1 MTIQLLDVIYEGWG
15 EQWSLGRLADD
26 GTQLLFQYS
35 NEAQVQGF
43 ELSPR
48 LPVRP
53 QAFHGFADHQFR
65 LPGAIADA
73 LPDGWGLLV
82 MDRLFRKHGRDPR
95 RLSSLDRLAF
105 IGDRAMGALSFHPV
119 APLDPDSDDLSLL
132 ELATQ
137 VQQVVHDKDSS
148 ALATLARLGGSPQG
162 ARPKVLVNFDPKGG
176 VVSSSPL
183 DNGTP
188 WLVKFQAGGEHPE
201 VCAIEF
207 LYARLAAECGIEMPQ
222 THLFELG
229 PKLSAFGIERF
240 DRQAGMRVPILTAA
254 GAADLNFRMPQID
267 YDGLLRLTRSITR
280 SEAEVSK
287 AFLRCVFNV
296 VFHNRDDHSKNFSFR
311 LDRSRDWKIAPGYDL
326 TFCQGPGGEHHMD
339 VCGEARSI
347 GRHHLL
353 RLANQQ
359 DISKSEAVTVMDQVC
374 EVAGR
379 FAKLAEDVP
388 VRKATRQQL
397 ARLIAENRHRVGA
410 NLLTTRRSAKPD

>member
-15 EQWSLGRLADD
+15 ERWTLGRLADD
-26 GTQLLFQYS
+26 GSQLLFQYS
-35 NEAQVQGF
+35 KEAQVQGL

-119 APLDPDSDDLSLL
+119 GPLEPDSDDLSLL
-132 ELATQ
+132 ALATE
-137 VQQVVHDKDSS
+137 VQHVVHDKDSS

-162 ARPKVLVNFDPKGG
+162 AWPKVLVNFDPESG
-176 VVSSSPL
+176 VVSSRPL
-183 DNGTP
+183 ENGTP

-201 VCAIEF
+201 VCAIEY
-207 LYARLAAECGIEMPQ
+207 LYARLADACGIEMPR
-222 THLFELG
+222 THLFTLG

-240 DRQAGMRVPILTAA
+240 DRENGMRVPILTAA

-280 SEAEVSK
+280 SEAEVGK
-287 AFLRCVFNV
+287 AFRRCVFNV

-311 LDRSRDWKIAPGYDL
+311 LDRNRNWKLAPGYDL

-339 VCGEARSI
+339 VYGEARSI
-347 GRHHLL
+347 GRSHLL
-353 RLANQQ
+353 RLANEQGV
-359 DISKSEAVTVMDQVC
+359 SKSEASAVMEQVC
-374 EVAGR
+374 EVASG
-379 FAKLAEDVP
+379 FATLAEDVP
-388 VRKATRQQL
+388 VRKAARQQL
-397 ARLIAENRHRVGA
+397 ARFIAENQLRVA
-410 NLLTTRRSAKPD
+410 